1 MTEWIRFAICAVL
14 IVGGLITL
22 SIATY
27 GVFKFKFA
35 LNRIHSASMMDTLA
49 LILFVLAFAIYK
61 GFEPVVI
68 KMILVLCFQWF
79 TSPIATHM
87 LAKAEYKTDS
97 HLCEHCSADRLD

>member
-1 MTEWIRFAICAVL
+1 MIDWIRFGISAAFIIA
-14 IVGGLITL
+14 GLIIL

-49 LILFVLAFAIYK
+49 LILFVLAFAVYK
-61 GFEPVVI
+61 GFTPVTVKI
-68 KMILVLCFQWF
+68 LLVLCFQWF

-87 LAKAEYKTDS
+87 LAKAEYKTDP

>member
-1 MTEWIRFAICAVL
+1 MIEWIRFALCAALIICG
-14 IVGGLITL
+14 IVIL

-49 LILFVLAFAIYK
+49 LILFVLAFAVYR
-61 GFEPVVI
+61 GFTPVTV
-68 KMILVLCFQWF
+68 KVILVLCFQWF

-87 LAKAEYKTDS
+87 LAKAEYKTDP